1 MTAPTLRI
9 AVVAAETEAAQAAL
23 GELWSLYPCVEPER
37 AEVIVP
43 LGGDGFMLE
52 TLHRFLSRGVP
63 IYGMHRG
70 SVGFLMNAYRPA
82 GLYERL
88 AAAQPVV
95 LHPLEM
101 TARDEHGGHHLAL
114 AFNEVSLLRES
125 RQAAKLR
132 VSVDGVVR
140 IEELMA
146 DGILVATPVGSTAYN
161 LSAHGPIIP
170 LGAGVLALTP
180 ISAFRRTKG
189 ATLPHRQTDRS
200 DAAPVAFRGFSTR
213 LLGTRRRGETLWLP
227 PMRGQPIHHIGA
239 VNARCRFR
247 PGRLPREQKGGAKP
261 PLSAAWAGADAR
273 CPFRWPVVRPRRQHA
288 SQRLREARRVPCDHP
303 P

>member
-1 MTAPTLRI
+1 VTAPALRI
-9 AVVAAETEAAQAAL
+9 AAVAAETEPAQAAL
-23 GELWSLYPCVEPER
+23 GELRRLYPCVEPER

-70 SVGFLMNAYRPA
+70 SVGFLMNAYRPE

-101 TARDEHGGHHLAL
+101 TARDEHGGRHRAL

-180 ISAFRRTKG
+180 ISAFRPRRWRG
-189 ATLPHRQTDRS
+189 ALLPH
-200 DAAPVAFRGFSTR
+200 
-213 LLGTRRRGETLWLP
+213 
-227 PMRGQPIHHIGA
+227 
-239 VNARCRFR
+239 
-247 PGRLPREQKGGAKP
+247 
-261 PLSAAWAGADAR
+261 
-273 CPFRWPVVRPRRQHA
+273 
-288 SQRLREARRVPCDHP
+288 EARVEIQALETDKRPVSAVADFSEARDVETVEIHENRDISMTLLFDRESNLEERVLKEQFAS
-303 P
+303 